1 MRLLAAAFVLS
12 GAAGLMY
19 QVVWSRLLVLVFGS
33 TTLAVST
40 VLSVFMGGLAL
51 GAWLVGRWSD
61 RRPRPLMMY
70 AALELG
76 IGLSALCVPW
86 GLDRVLP
93 VYQAVWNGTLSVGW
107 LLAVRVVL
115 ITAILIVPTTL
126 MGATLPVISRALA
139 SGMVTGWV
147 TSAAGVAGRV
157 GRFYALN
164 TAGAVAGAWLTGFV
178 LLPTFGVTPTIRAAV
193 ACNLAAAAAAWW
205 LGRRWAV
212 AGHPHRDHTAPPE
225 PSRPHETRSAAGS
238 GDACLP
244 RVRMVTVRVTRA
256 WVFLT
261 LALSGAAALIDE
273 VAWSRALGLI
283 LGSSVYAFT
292 AMLATFLIGLAGGAA
307 LGVRLARRVAPRL
320 ALLGAV
326 QIGVAIAGLVTVV
339 ALSHLPFALVRG
351 ADALD
356 SLGAR
361 AIPLLQFGL
370 SFLVIFLPTVGFGL
384 VFPLALHVVAREAG
398 HPHRDHSDDIG
409 ATVGRIY
416 AINTVG
422 AIVGAGLA
430 GFVLIPAIGLQGS
443 LLLAIGVSLALGAGL
458 VAADPSVSRRRAAGL
473 ALGLAVAGGLAV
485 VLIPS
490 WSATLMSSGMV
501 WNLPRYVALYNAAGA
516 RGLTD
521 ELAAVRTVYQREG
534 LTATVLVQRD
544 GDGARLLTINGRT
557 ESGDPFM
564 RTQVLIAHWP
574 LWLARSTER
583 VLVIGLG
590 SGATAGSVLRHPVR
604 RLDVVE
610 LEAAILEASRWF
622 EPENGRPLADPRVHA
637 SAADGRNFLLLSP
650 DRYDVIIS
658 QPSLPWVAGAATL
671 FTQDFFELAA
681 SRLAPGGVFGQWV
694 AADAL
699 GAEPLRSVMAA
710 FAAVFPRFVVVEPTP
725 GDLFLIG
732 SRDRLAFDRAR
743 ITAAFTDPA
752 IMDDLRRGDV
762 VGPMDLVATLV
773 ADDVTVRPLLSGAT
787 PNRDENAYAEFA
799 GPRAFAAL
807 LTGRRT
813 DPQAWIPREQASL
826 AWNALLAGAAR

>member
-51 GAWLVGRWSD
+51 GAWLVGRWID
-61 RRPRPLMMY
+61 RRQRPLIIY

-76 IGLSALCVPW
+76 IGLYALFVPW

-93 VYQAVWNGTLSVGW
+93 VYQAVWSGSSSVGL
-107 LLAVRVVL
+107 LLAVRVAL
-115 ITAILIVPTTL
+115 IAVILIIPTTL
-126 MGATLPVISRALA
+126 MGATLPVISRAVA
-139 SGMVTGWV
+139 SGMVTVWV

-178 LLPTFGVTPTIRAAV
+178 LLPTFGVTPTIRIAV
-193 ACNLAAAAAAWW
+193 GCNLAAAAAAWL

-212 AGHPHRDHTAPPE
+212 APTAE
-225 PSRPHETRSAAGS
+225 PLPVRAARTEERASEARPR
-238 GDACLP
+238 
-244 RVRMVTVRVTRA
+244 RVRA

-273 VAWSRALGLI
+273 VAWARALGLI

-326 QIGVAIAGLVTVV
+326 QIGVAIAGLVTVIG
-339 ALSHLPFALVRG
+339 LSHLPMALVRG
-351 ADALD
+351 ADALGA
-356 SLGAR
+356 LGAR

-370 SFLVIFLPTVGFGL
+370 SFLVMCLPTVGFGL
-384 VFPLALHVVAREAG
+384 VFPLALHVVMRESG
-398 HPHRDHSDDIG
+398 HPHRDHLDDVG

-416 AINTVG
+416 AVNTVG

-430 GFVLIPAIGLQGS
+430 GFVLIPVIGVQGS
-443 LLLAIGVSLALGAGL
+443 LLLAVGVSLALGVGL
-458 VAADPSVSRRRAAGL
+458 VWADPSVSRRRATGL
-473 ALGLAVAGGLAV
+473 ALGLALAGSVAV
-485 VLIPS
+485 TMIPS
-490 WSATLMSSGMV
+490 WSATLMSSGMY
-501 WNLPRYVALYNAAGA
+501 WNLPRYVALYKAAGA

-534 LTATVLVQRD
+534 LTATVVVQREA
-544 GDGARLLTINGRT
+544 GKGRTLTINGRT
-557 ESGDPFM
+557 ESGDAFM

-574 LWLARSTER
+574 MWLARSGDR
-583 VLVIGLG
+583 VLVIGMG
-590 SGATAGSVLRHPVR
+590 SGATAGSVLGYPIG

-610 LEAAILEASRWF
+610 LEAAILDASRFF
-622 EPENGRPLADPRVHA
+622 EPENGRPLADPRTRA
-637 SAADGRNFLLLSP
+637 IAADGRNFLLLS
-650 DRYDVIIS
+650 DERYDVIIS

-671 FTQDFFELAA
+671 FTQDFFDIAA

-694 AADAL
+694 TADAM
-699 GAEPLRSVMAA
+699 GADQLRSVMAA
-710 FAAVFPRFVVVEPTP
+710 FASVFPHFLVVEPTG
-725 GDLFLIG
+725 GDLFLLG
-732 SRDRLAFDRAR
+732 SQRPLAL
-743 ITAAFTDPA
+743 DPA
-752 IMDDLRRGDV
+752 RVAGALAHPARAGDLGRVLVFGPQDLSLMV
-762 VGPMDLVATLV
+762 VGDES
-773 ADDVTVRPLLSGAT
+773 TVVPLLAGVV
-787 PNRDENAYAEFA
+787 PNTDENLYVEFSGPVAFA
-799 GPRAFAAL
+799 GAIGGKREDALRWIHRERA
-807 LTGRRT
+807 
-813 DPQAWIPREQASL
+813 PL
-826 AWNALLAGAAR
+826 AWRALLAEGAR

>member
-1 MRLLAAAFVLS
+1 MTLLAAAFVLS

-19 QVVWSRLLVLVFGS
+19 QVVWGRLLVLVFGS

-51 GAWLVGRWSD
+51 GAWLAGRRID
-61 RRPRPLMMY
+61 RRPRPLMIY
-70 AALELG
+70 AALEVG
-76 IGLSALCVPW
+76 IGLYALLVPW

-93 VYQAVWNGTLSVGW
+93 VYQAVWNGTSSVGL

-115 ITAILIVPTTL
+115 ITMILIVPTTL

-139 SGMVTGWV
+139 SRMVTGWV
-147 TSAAGVAGRV
+147 TSAGKVAGRV

-164 TAGAVAGAWLTGFV
+164 TAGAVVGAWLTGFA
-178 LLPTFGVTPTIRAAV
+178 LLPTVGVTPTIRIAV
-193 ACNLAAAAAAWW
+193 ACNLAAAAAAW
-205 LGRRWAV
+205 LLDRRWAV

-225 PSRPHETRSAAGS
+225 PSPPHETRSASDS
-238 GDACLP
+238 GDACPP

-307 LGVRLARRVAPRL
+307 LGVRLARRIAPRL
-320 ALLGAV
+320 AHLGAV
-326 QIGVAIAGLVTVV
+326 QIGVAAAGLVTVV
-339 ALSHLPFALVRG
+339 ALSHLPFTLVRG
-351 ADALD
+351 ADALG

-361 AIPLLQFGL
+361 AIPFLQFGL
-370 SFLVIFLPTVGFGL
+370 SFLVMFLPTVGFGL
-384 VFPLALHVVAREAG
+384 VFPLALHVVTREA
-398 HPHRDHSDDIG
+398 DDVG

-416 AINTVG
+416 AVNTVG

-473 ALGLAVAGGLAV
+473 ALGLAVAGSLAV
-485 VLIPS
+485 TMIPS

-501 WNLPRYVALYNAAGA
+501 WNLPRYVALYDAAGV

-521 ELAAVRTVYQREG
+521 ALAAVRTVYQREG

-610 LEAAILEASRWF
+610 LEAAILDASRWF
-622 EPENGRPLADPRVHA
+622 EPENGRPLADPRTHA

-650 DRYDVIIS
+650 NRYDVIIS

-681 SRLAPGGVFGQWV
+681 DRLAPGGVFGQWV

-699 GAEPLRSVMAA
+699 GREPLRSVMAA
-710 FAAVFPRFVVVEPTP
+710 FAAVFPHVLVVEPTP

-732 SRDRLAFDRAR
+732 SRERLAFDRAR
-743 ITAAFTDPA
+743 IAAAFSDPA
-752 IMDDLRRGDV
+752 IVDDLRRVDV
-762 VGPMDLVATLV
+762 VGPRDLVAMLV
-773 ADDVTVRPLLSGAT
+773 ADDVTVRPLLIGAV

-813 DPQAWIPREQASL
+813 DPLAWIPREQAPL
-826 AWNALLAGAAR
+826 AWNALLADGTR

>member
-19 QVVWSRLLVLVFGS
+19 QVVWGRLLVLVFGS

-51 GAWLVGRWSD
+51 GAWLVGRWID
-61 RRPRPLMMY
+61 RRPRPLIIY

-76 IGLSALCVPW
+76 IGLYALFVPW

-93 VYQAVWNGTLSVGW
+93 VYQAVWSGTSSVGW
-107 LLAVRVVL
+107 LLAARVVL

-139 SGMVTGWV
+139 SGVGEI
-147 TSAAGVAGRV
+147 AGRV

-178 LLPTFGVTPTIRAAV
+178 LLPAFGVTPTIRVAV
-193 ACNLAAAAAAWW
+193 ACNLAAAAAAWA
-205 LGRRWAV
+205 LDRRWAV
-212 AGHPHRDHTAPPE
+212 AAPAGSLRSGE
-225 PSRPHETRSAAGS
+225 SRSAAGS
-238 GDACLP
+238 VDRCSR
-244 RVRMVTVRVTRA
+244 RVRL
-256 WVFLT
+256 WVLAT

-307 LGVRLARRVAPRL
+307 VGVRLARRIAPRL
-320 ALLGAV
+320 AHLGAV
-326 QIGVAIAGLVTVV
+326 QIGVAAAGLVTIV
-339 ALSHLPFALVRG
+339 ALSHLPFTLVRG
-351 ADALD
+351 ADALG
-356 SLGAR
+356 SLGAG

-370 SFLVIFLPTVGFGL
+370 SFLVMFLPTVGFGL
-384 VFPLALHVVAREAG
+384 VFPLALHVVTREA
-398 HPHRDHSDDIG
+398 DDVG

-416 AINTVG
+416 AVNTVG

-458 VAADPSVSRRRAAGL
+458 VVADPSVSRRRAAGL
-473 ALGLAVAGGLAV
+473 ALGLAVAGSLAV
-485 VLIPS
+485 AMIPS

-501 WNLPRYVALYNAAGA
+501 WNLPRYVALYDAAGA

-521 ELAAVRTVYQREG
+521 ALAAVRTVYQREG

-544 GDGARLLTINGRT
+544 GDGGRLLTINGRT

-622 EPENGRPLADPRVHA
+622 EPENGRPLADPRTHA

-681 SRLAPGGVFGQWV
+681 DRLAPGGVFGQWV

-699 GAEPLRSVMAA
+699 GSEPLRSVMAA
-710 FAAVFPRFVVVEPTP
+710 FAAVFPHVLVVEPTP

-732 SRDRLAFDRAR
+732 SRERLAFDRSR
-743 ITAAFTDPA
+743 IAAAFSDPA
-752 IMDDLRRGDV
+752 IVDDLRRVDV
-762 VGPMDLVATLV
+762 AGPGDLVATV
-773 ADDVTVRPLLSGAT
+773 VGDDATVRPLLTGAV

-813 DPQAWIPREQASL
+813 DPLAWIPREQAPL
-826 AWNALLAGAAR
+826 AWNALLAGGVR